1 MTSATD
7 NVSPRDRTREDLYQ
21 LVRNGN
27 EVTRSELA
35 QLAGLSRSTVNHAVG
50 RLLAEGRIVEAEART
65 KGRGS
70 GSGRPG
76 VSLSAVASGAPVAG
90 IDFGHSHVTV
100 AVADRLGRELG
111 RGHLVLDVDL
121 NARDAMDFAAETMR
135 QLREEHSIDHL
146 SSVVAG
152 VPGPID
158 SRTGTVRSPT
168 ILMSWVG
175 LAPGQELQAR
185 LGVPVHIENDA
196 VLGAYGEQQAGA
208 GRHHSDF
215 LYVKASDGIGAS
227 MVLNGRSYTGANGLA
242 GEIGHTKLPGRT
254 ELCRCGDLGCLE
266 AVISVKAVR
275 EQIAHTHPSSDQQK
289 VQIHEF
295 QDAVTD
301 RILNEAG
308 RTLGRPLAELCN
320 LLNPSALII
329 GGELGAAGKA
339 LIDGVEASVRRHAQ
353 PATAANI
360 EILAA
365 ELSVRAELTGAIR
378 LAAELA
384 SR

>member
-1 MTSATD
+1 MRATD

-21 LVRNGN
+21 LVRSGD
-27 EVTRSELA
+27 EVTRAELA
-35 QLAGLSRSTVNHAVG
+35 ERTGLSRSTVNHCVG
-50 RLLAEGRIVEAEART
+50 RLLAEGRIVEVETRT

-100 AVADRLGRELG
+100 ALADALGRELG
-111 RGHLVLDVDL
+111 EAHLLLDVDL
-121 NARDAMDFAAETMR
+121 NARDALEFAATSLAELC
-135 QLREEHSIDHL
+135 QEHSVERL
-146 SSVVAG
+146 ASVVAG
-152 VPGPID
+152 VPGPVD
-158 SRTGTVRSPT
+158 RRTGTVRSPT

-175 LAPGQELQAR
+175 LTPGQELQSR
-185 LGVPVHIENDA
+185 LGVPVHVENDA

-208 GRHHSDF
+208 GRHHADF

-227 MVLNGRSYTGANGLA
+227 MVLGGQPYTGANGLA
-242 GEIGHTKLPGRT
+242 GEIGHTKLPGRN

-266 AVISVKAVR
+266 AVISVKSVR
-275 EQIAHTHPSSDQQK
+275 DQIAHTHPSLEPRK
-289 VQIHEF
+289 VELHEF
-295 QDAVTD
+295 HDAITD

-329 GGELGAAGKA
+329 GGELGAAGSA
-339 LIDGVEASVRRHAQ
+339 LIDGVEASVRRYAQ

-360 EILAA
+360 EIVAA

-378 LAAELA
+378 LAAKRA